1 MVSGWVRVLSGWCE
15 GGEWVGWC
23 EGGEWTGC
31 GWGEGGE
38 GWGEDGKWAGEGG
51 WLEMV
56 LIILK
61 VTMGLLSSFFI
72 GFLRETCSKR
82 S

>member
-1 MVSGWVRVLSGWCE
+1 MGGVRVVSGWCE

-23 EGGEWTGC
+23 
-31 GWGEGGE
+31 EGGE

-56 LIILK
+56 VIILK